1 MYDYPTVTIEQPLY
15 VRLCITSIRT
25 NVIFA
30 RVNAPNPTGTLV
42 DVIEQATLR
51 LLAEVDLPY
60 NTIVFGAWDP
70 EYGSRVEAVGLLELN
85 GKFRGHRN
93 PTIM

>member
-1 MYDYPTVTIEQPLY
+1 MHDHPTVTIGQPLY
-15 VRLCITSIRT
+15 ARLCIVT

-30 RVNAPNPTGTLV
+30 HVNAPNPTFTLV

-60 NTIVFGAWDP
+60 KTIVFGAWDP
-70 EYGSRVEAVGLLELN
+70 EYGSRVEGVGFLELI
-85 GKFRGHRN
+85 GKSRGHRN